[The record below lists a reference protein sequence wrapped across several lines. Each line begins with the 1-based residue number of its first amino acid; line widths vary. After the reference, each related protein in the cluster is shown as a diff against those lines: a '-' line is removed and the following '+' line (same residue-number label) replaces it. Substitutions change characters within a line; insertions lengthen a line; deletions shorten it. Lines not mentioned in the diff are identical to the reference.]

1 MAGCFPEKLRWC
13 LIEQVSKDK
22 NLPTCLSTDGD
33 IKFNST
39 DLHSSDYHV
48 VGADM
53 RKLDEFEKKLNECG
67 IDRNLPTI
75 FLAEC
80 VLVYMTADSSS
91 ALVRWIADKF
101 PTVFFVNYEQV

>member
-1 MAGCFPEKLRWC
+1 MKLNC
-13 LIEQVSKDK
+13 LI
-22 NLPTCLSTDGD
+22 TDCD
-33 IKFNST
+33 IRFSST
-39 DLHSSDYHV
+39 DLHSADFHI

-53 RKLDEFEKKLNECG
+53 RKLDEFEKKLDECG
-67 IDRNLPTI
+67 IDRSLPTI

-80 VLVYMTADSSS
+80 VLVYMASESSS